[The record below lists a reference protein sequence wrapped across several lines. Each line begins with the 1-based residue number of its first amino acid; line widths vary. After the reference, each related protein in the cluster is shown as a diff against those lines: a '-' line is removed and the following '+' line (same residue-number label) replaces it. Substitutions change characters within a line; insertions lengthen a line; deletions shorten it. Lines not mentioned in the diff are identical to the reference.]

1 MAMHH
6 HLLEIS
12 SEQLQQLVEL
22 IDQNQRIEA
31 IQFIAEDTPLNQIQ
45 ALRVLEVIQAERD
58 TILET
63 HAAAIASQPK
73 PEPEPEPE
81 PELIIEEVP
90 DPVIEQSFK
99 TTSNPA
105 AVFSTESLAE
115 NTPAYAHQTPNSH
128 AVSNVVDQI
137 QTDHHK
143 NLILIGIA
151 IAVVIA
157 LLIWALS

>member
-63 HAAAIASQPK
+63 HAAAIASQP
-73 PEPEPEPE
+73 E

-115 NTPAYAHQTPNSH
+115 NTPTYAHQTPNSH
-128 AVSNVVDQI
+128 AVSNVIDQI